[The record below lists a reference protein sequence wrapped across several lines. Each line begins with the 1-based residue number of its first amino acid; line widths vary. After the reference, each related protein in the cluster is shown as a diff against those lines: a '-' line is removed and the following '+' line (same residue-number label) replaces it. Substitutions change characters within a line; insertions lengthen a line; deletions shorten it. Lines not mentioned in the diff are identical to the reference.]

1 MKSEKLLSKFWA
13 DGLDSDHASD
23 EETDMSNEEKKYL
36 ERDIEEGSLFTPFTS
51 RRQKKKNIRRNMPIS

>member
-23 EETDMSNEEKKYL
+23 EEVYSL
-36 ERDIEEGSLFTPFTS
+36 LLRQEG
-51 RRQKKKNIRRNMPIS
+51 RRRII